1 MYILLV
7 ILFITILFIM
17 GSLRAASIV
26 DNEDEY
32 LDK

>member
-17 GSLRAASIV
+17 GSLRAASIA